1 MKHKPKISARLKG
14 SAKKHAIPL
23 VDLLISQVKPTI
35 TKTITNIN
43 QEIEVAGTDEEL
55 LTSHLATFR
64 VTDDLTVQRSFVG
77 PDDRRRDN
85 SDKQQID
92 IDINGMIYDDGERS
106 QASVEKCQALENV
119 KSLLQSRFA
128 DFDEPI
134 IENMKW
140 YDPKSRQ
147 LTETIV

>member
-1 MKHKPKISARLKG
+1 M
-14 SAKKHAIPL
+14 
-23 VDLLISQVKPTI
+23 
-35 TKTITNIN
+35 
-43 QEIEVAGTDEEL
+43 AGTDKEL
-55 LTSHLATFR
+55 LKSPLAAFR
-64 VTDDLTVQRSFVG
+64 VTDDLTIQRSFVG

-92 IDINGMIYDDGERS
+92 IDINGMVNDKGERS
-106 QASVEKCQALENV
+106 QASVEKCQALKNV
-119 KSLLQSRFA
+119 KSLLQTRFT

-147 LTETIV
+147 